1 MSEYKKIAKI
11 DGIDCYY
18 NGKEFAKEMGY
29 QYLVEIQDK
38 KVLSELEKTINKE
51 V

>member
-1 MSEYKKIAKI
+1 MSEYKKVATIK
-11 DGIDCYY
+11 GTNYFY